1 MIFEVPLTSNGYLC
15 KEALDSF
22 NLELQDLLTIKW
34 FRLARHANSLNALI
48 ESKLRLARIEQVLN
62 EEDLYVRHDV
72 PEQWFLRDHEHGAKV
87 FCSYIYDLYTN
98 KEYELSDALM
108 PKEYSSES
116 RRLYSQ
122 AFDTADC
129 DLIYR
134 DMKVLIVVSL
144 MRPEVREIFSSSFNI
159 NLDAE
164 IREILER
171 LKIRD
176 LEPENVYPA
185 FVIRF
190 LKRLSLLEE
199 RQVPYFEGL
208 YLQYTKALLDCEN
221 DDSLSSQFRGQDG
234 KSSDGLVNI
243 SEKFLTK
250 VVFDPLTKNVSDL
263 VFENMRDS
271 HLMEDRHWSLIFD
284 CNYDAYK
291 SSLINVYQN
300 GKRGTFIRLIY
311 EAGCYEDGD
320 SEIDLDDLEFDKG
333 FCGLVASEIKNY
345 NEYPDGLKIEFFRLC
360 HFAGI
365 EVKTDLYDFSQPCD
379 YETHVY
385 EEVNAEIGTC
395 DSYMRTISFEDEGDV
410 EFTVELSRGSASFM
424 KEHPNS
430 MLEITSVLCK
440 TFSDIEEAMS
450 FARSLEKQRRQWVM
464 DHYPEHRTIQQ
475 EVLKNAPKVV
485 IQASPKGQD

>member
-62 EEDLYVRHDV
+62 EEDLLNEEHLYVRHDV

-108 PKEYSSES
+108 PKEYSSEP
-116 RRLYSQ
+116 RRLYRQ
-122 AFDTADC
+122 AFDAADC
-129 DLIYR
+129 DLVYR

-208 YLQYTKALLDCEN
+208 GSVRISVSGEVIPGAAQRGCPLYLRC
-221 DDSLSSQFRGQDG
+221 SM
-234 KSSDGLVNI
+234 
-243 SEKFLTK
+243 
-250 VVFDPLTKNVSDL
+250 PDL
-263 VFENMRDS
+263 MR
-271 HLMEDRHWSLIFD
+271 
-284 CNYDAYK
+284 
-291 SSLINVYQN
+291 
-300 GKRGTFIRLIY
+300 
-311 EAGCYEDGD
+311 
-320 SEIDLDDLEFDKG
+320 
-333 FCGLVASEIKNY
+333 
-345 NEYPDGLKIEFFRLC
+345 
-360 HFAGI
+360 
-365 EVKTDLYDFSQPCD
+365 
-379 YETHVY
+379 
-385 EEVNAEIGTC
+385 
-395 DSYMRTISFEDEGDV
+395 
-410 EFTVELSRGSASFM
+410 
-424 KEHPNS
+424 
-430 MLEITSVLCK
+430 
-440 TFSDIEEAMS
+440 
-450 FARSLEKQRRQWVM
+450 
-464 DHYPEHRTIQQ
+464 
-475 EVLKNAPKVV
+475 
-485 IQASPKGQD
+485 